1 MLGSGKSRHEVSSG
15 AFRHVI
21 SGTKSARL
29 NTCGYDRCDRCG
41 LIFEMTRV
49 VQGLPNYSNAEAA
62 RRGWE
67 ARSRQDALDKR
78 LGPLFKKASNRCI
91 CDPEGDARYLQQ
103 IDKADET
110 NAPRSGNRNVGESSG
125 GLSEQLEKL
134 TELFNAG
141 ALSKEQFEA
150 AKNALLGL
158 S

>member
-21 SGTKSARL
+21 SGTKSTRL
-29 NTCGYDRCDRCG
+29 NSFGYDRCDRCG
-41 LIFEMTRV
+41 LIFELTRAMR
-49 VQGLPNYSNAEAA
+49 GLPNYKNAEAA
-62 RRGWE
+62 RRGSE
-67 ARSRQDALDKR
+67 ARSRQNALDKS
-78 LGPLFKKASNRCI
+78 LGLLFKKASNRCI

-103 IDKADET
+103 FAVVDET
-110 NAPRSGNRNVGESSG
+110 NAPRSGDRNVSGSSV

-150 AKNALLGL
+150 AKNRLLGL
-158 S
+158 

>member
-21 SGTKSARL
+21 SGTKSTRL
-29 NTCGYDRCDRCG
+29 NSFGYDRCDRCG

-67 ARSRQDALDKR
+67 ARSRQAALDKS

-91 CDPEGDARYLQQ
+91 CDLEGDARYLQQ
-103 IDKADET
+103 IGTAGET
-110 NAPRSGNRNVGESSG
+110 NAPRSGDRNVGESSVG
-125 GLSEQLEKL
+125 IAEQLEKL

-150 AKNALLGL
+150 AKNRLLGL
-158 S
+158 

>member
-1 MLGSGKSRHEVSSG
+1 MLGSGKSRREVSSG

-21 SGTKSARL
+21 SGTKSTRL

-67 ARSRQDALDKR
+67 ARSRRDALDKS

-110 NAPRSGNRNVGESSG
+110 NAPRSGNRNVGESSV

-134 TELFNAG
+134 TELFSAG